1 MQLVA
6 LYSTRCLENENG
18 CLKCISLIKPKILI
32 CYMPYFE
39 ALWYPHP
46 LGHPRGEF
54 FNVQISSSRGFLGT
68 LNTMV
73 ILLKVYFN
81 VGGHF
86 TLRAK

>member
-6 LYSTRCLENENG
+6 LYPTRCIENKNG

-46 LGHPRGEF
+46 PRTPPGASF
-54 FNVQISSSRGFLGT
+54 SMSKFCP
-68 LNTMV
+68 
-73 ILLKVYFN
+73 
-81 VGGHF
+81 VGGSWVP
-86 TLRAK
+86 